1 MTSIEIF
8 RSDSYLSSIEA
19 TVVAV
24 LEEGLI
30 LDKTVF
36 YPEGGGQ
43 PGDIGRIANNIYEA
57 DVTNTIKSTD
67 GILHLID
74 NKPGSISEGDNVTI
88 DIDWERRYA
97 LMRMHTALHILCSVV
112 DGAVTGGSVG
122 TKKSR
127 LDFDI
132 PGERLDK
139 EILTQQL
146 MEIVDRNYP
155 VISSWINDQE
165 LQRNP
170 GLIRTMSVKPP
181 TGTGQ
186 VRMIRIGDDIDFQPC
201 GGTHVKSTGEIGKIK
216 ISKIENKGRQ
226 NRRINLTW
234 DNCC

>member
-1 MTSIEIF
+1 MTSTEIF
-8 RSDSYLSSIEA
+8 RSDPYLSSNEA

-43 PGDIGRIANNIYEA
+43 PGDMGRIANNTFEA
-57 DVTNTIKSTD
+57 DVTNTIKSTG

-74 NKPGSISEGDNVTI
+74 NKLGSISAGDDVKI
-88 DIDWERRYA
+88 DIDWERRYS
-97 LMRMHTALHILCSVV
+97 LMRMHTALHILCSIV

-122 TKKSR
+122 VQKSR

-132 PGERLDK
+132 PGERPDK
-139 EILTQQL
+139 ESLTQQL

-155 VISSWINDQE
+155 VVPSWISDQE
-165 LQRNP
+165 LQENP
-170 GLIRTMSVKPP
+170 DLIRTMSVKPP

-186 VRMIRIGDDIDFQPC
+186 VRMIRIGDAIDFQPC

-216 ISKIENKGRQ
+216 ISKIENKGKQ

-234 DNCC
+234 DY

>member
-1 MTSIEIF
+1 MTSTEIF
-8 RSDSYLSSIEA
+8 RSDPYLSSSKA

-24 LEEGLI
+24 REEGLI

-43 PGDIGRIANNIYEA
+43 PGDIGRIANNIFGA

-67 GILHLID
+67 GILHLTD
-74 NKPGSISEGDNVTI
+74 NKRGLISVGDNVEI
-88 DIDWERRYA
+88 DIDWERRYS
-97 LMRMHTALHILCSVV
+97 LMRMHTALHILCSIV

-122 TKKSR
+122 VQKSR

-132 PGERLDK
+132 PGERPDK
-139 EILTQQL
+139 ESLTQQL

-155 VISSWINDQE
+155 VISSWISDQE
-165 LQRNP
+165 LQENP
-170 GLIRTMSVKPP
+170 DLIRTMSVKPP

-186 VRMIRIGDDIDFQPC
+186 VRMIRIGDAIDFQPC

-216 ISKIENKGRQ
+216 ISKIENKGKQ

-234 DNCC
+234 DN

>member
-1 MTSIEIF
+1 MTSTEIF
-8 RSDSYLSSIEA
+8 RSDPYLSSNEA
-19 TVVAV
+19 TVLAV

-43 PGDIGRIANNIYEA
+43 PGDMGRIANNSFEA
-57 DVTNTIKSTD
+57 DVTNTIKSTG

-74 NKPGSISEGDNVTI
+74 NKLGSISAGDDVKI
-88 DIDWERRYA
+88 DIDWERRYS
-97 LMRMHTALHILCSVV
+97 LMRMHTALHILCSIV

-122 TKKSR
+122 VQKSR

-132 PGERLDK
+132 PGERPDK
-139 EILTQQL
+139 ESLTQQL
-146 MEIVDRNYP
+146 MEIVDRNYS
-155 VISSWINDQE
+155 VVSSWISDQE
-165 LQRNP
+165 LQENP
-170 GLIRTMSVKPP
+170 DLIRTMSVKPP

-186 VRMIRIGDDIDFQPC
+186 VRMIRIGDAIDFQPC

-216 ISKIENKGRQ
+216 ISKIENKGKQ

-234 DNCC
+234 DN

>member
-43 PGDIGRIANNIYEA
+43 PGDIGKIANNIFEA
-57 DVTNTIKSTD
+57 NVTNTIKSTD

-74 NKPGSISEGDNVTI
+74 NKLGPISEGDNVVI

-122 TKKSR
+122 TQKSR

-132 PGERLDK
+132 PGERPDK
-139 EILTQQL
+139 ESLTQQL

-155 VISSWINDQE
+155 VMSSWISDQE

-201 GGTHVKSTGEIGKIK
+201 GGTHVKNTGEIGKIK
-216 ISKIENKGRQ
+216 ISKIENKGKQ

-234 DNCC
+234 DN

>member
-1 MTSIEIF
+1 MTSTEIF
-8 RSDSYLSSIEA
+8 RSDPYLSSNEA

-43 PGDIGRIANNIYEA
+43 PGDMGRIANNSFEA
-57 DVTNTIKSTD
+57 DVTNTIKSTG

-74 NKPGSISEGDNVTI
+74 NKLGSISAGDDVKI
-88 DIDWERRYA
+88 DIDWERRYS
-97 LMRMHTALHILCSVV
+97 LMRMHTALHILCSIV

-122 TKKSR
+122 VQKSR

-132 PGERLDK
+132 PGERPDK
-139 EILTQQL
+139 ESLTQQL
-146 MEIVDRNYP
+146 MEIVDRNHP
-155 VISSWINDQE
+155 VMSSWISDQE
-165 LQRNP
+165 LQENP
-170 GLIRTMSVKPP
+170 DLIRTMSVKPP

-186 VRMIRIGDDIDFQPC
+186 VRMIRIGDAIDFQPC

-216 ISKIENKGRQ
+216 ISKIENKGKQ

-234 DNCC
+234 DY

>member
-1 MTSIEIF
+1 MTSTEIF
-8 RSDSYLSSIEA
+8 RSDPYLSSNEA
-19 TVVAV
+19 TVLAV

-43 PGDIGRIANNIYEA
+43 PGDMGRIANNTFEA
-57 DVTNTIKSTD
+57 DVTNTIKSTG

-74 NKPGSISEGDNVTI
+74 NKLGSISAGDDVKI
-88 DIDWERRYA
+88 DIDWERRYS
-97 LMRMHTALHILCSVV
+97 LMRMHTALHILCSIV

-122 TKKSR
+122 VQKSR

-132 PGERLDK
+132 PGERPDK
-139 EILTQQL
+139 ESLTQQL

-155 VISSWINDQE
+155 VVPSWISDQE
-165 LQRNP
+165 LQENP
-170 GLIRTMSVKPP
+170 DLIRTMSVKPP

-186 VRMIRIGDDIDFQPC
+186 VRMIRIGDAIDFQPC

-216 ISKIENKGRQ
+216 ISKIENKGKQ

-234 DNCC
+234 DN

>member
-1 MTSIEIF
+1 
-8 RSDSYLSSIEA
+8 LSSNEA

-43 PGDIGRIANNIYEA
+43 PGDIGRIANNTFEA
-57 DVTNTIKSTD
+57 DVTNTIKSTG

-74 NKPGSISEGDNVTI
+74 NKLGSISAGDDVKI
-88 DIDWERRYA
+88 DIDWERRYS
-97 LMRMHTALHILCSVV
+97 LMRMHTALHILCSIV

-122 TKKSR
+122 VQKSR

-132 PGERLDK
+132 PGERPDK
-139 EILTQQL
+139 ESLTQQL

-155 VISSWINDQE
+155 VVSSWISDQE
-165 LQRNP
+165 LQENP
-170 GLIRTMSVKPP
+170 DLIRTMSVKPP

-186 VRMIRIGDDIDFQPC
+186 VRMIRIGDAIDFQPC

-216 ISKIENKGRQ
+216 ISKIENKGKQ

-234 DNCC
+234 DN

>member
-1 MTSIEIF
+1 MTSTEIF
-8 RSDSYLSSIEA
+8 RSDPYLSSSEA

-24 LEEGLI
+24 REEGLI

-43 PGDIGRIANNIYEA
+43 PGDIGRIANNIFGA

-67 GILHLID
+67 GILHLTD
-74 NKPGSISEGDNVTI
+74 NKLGSILVGDNVEI
-88 DIDWERRYA
+88 DIDWERRYS
-97 LMRMHTALHILCSVV
+97 LMRMHTALHILCSIV

-122 TKKSR
+122 VQKSR

-132 PGERLDK
+132 PGERPDK
-139 EILTQQL
+139 ESLTQQL

-155 VISSWINDQE
+155 VISSWISDQE
-165 LQRNP
+165 LQENP
-170 GLIRTMSVKPP
+170 DLIRTMSVKPP

-186 VRMIRIGDDIDFQPC
+186 VRMIRIGDAIDFQPC

-216 ISKIENKGRQ
+216 ISKIENKGKQ

-234 DNCC
+234 DN

>member
-8 RSDSYLSSIEA
+8 RSDPYLSASEA
-19 TVVAV
+19 MVVAV

-43 PGDIGRIANNIYEA
+43 PGDIGRIANNIFEA
-57 DVTNTIKSTD
+57 DVKNTIKSTN
-67 GILHLID
+67 GILHLTD
-74 NKPGSISEGDNVTI
+74 NKLGAISEGDNVKI
-88 DIDWERRYA
+88 DIDWERRYS
-97 LMRMHTALHILCSVV
+97 LMRMHTALHILCSIV

-122 TKKSR
+122 SHKSR

-132 PGERLDK
+132 PGERPDK
-139 EILTQQL
+139 ESLTQEL

-155 VISSWINDQE
+155 VTSSWISDQE
-165 LQRNP
+165 LQQNP
-170 GLIRTMSVKPP
+170 NLIRTMSVKPP

-186 VRMIRIGDDIDFQPC
+186 VRMIRIGDNIDFQPC
-201 GGTHVKSTGEIGKIK
+201 GGTHVKSTGEVGKIK
-216 ISKIENKGRQ
+216 INKIENKGKQ

-234 DNCC
+234 DN

>member
-1 MTSIEIF
+1 MTSTEIF
-8 RSDSYLSSIEA
+8 RSDPYLSSSEA

-24 LEEGLI
+24 REEGLI

-43 PGDIGRIANNIYEA
+43 PGDIGRIANNIFGA

-67 GILHLID
+67 GILHLTD
-74 NKPGSISEGDNVTI
+74 NKRGLISVGDNVEI
-88 DIDWERRYA
+88 DIDWERRYS
-97 LMRMHTALHILCSVV
+97 LMRMHTALHILCSIV

-122 TKKSR
+122 IQKSR

-132 PGERLDK
+132 PGERPDK
-139 EILTQQL
+139 ESLTQQL

-155 VISSWINDQE
+155 VVSSWISDQE
-165 LQRNP
+165 LQKNP
-170 GLIRTMSVKPP
+170 DLIRTMSVKPP

-186 VRMIRIGDDIDFQPC
+186 VRMIRIGDAIDFQPC
-201 GGTHVKSTGEIGKIK
+201 GGTHVKSTGEIGKIE
-216 ISKIENKGRQ
+216 ISKIENKGKH

-234 DNCC
+234 DN

>member
-8 RSDSYLSSIEA
+8 RSDPYLSASEA

-43 PGDIGRIANNIYEA
+43 PGDIGRIANNIFEA
-57 DVTNTIKSTD
+57 DVKNTIKSTN
-67 GILHLID
+67 GILHLTD
-74 NKPGSISEGDNVTI
+74 NKLGAISEGDNVKI
-88 DIDWERRYA
+88 DIDWERRYS
-97 LMRMHTALHILCSVV
+97 LMRMHTALHILCSIV
-112 DGAVTGGSVG
+112 DGAVTGGSIG
-122 TKKSR
+122 IQKSR

-132 PGERLDK
+132 PGERPDK
-139 EILTQQL
+139 ENLTQEL

-155 VISSWINDQE
+155 VTSSWISDQE
-165 LQRNP
+165 LQQNP
-170 GLIRTMSVKPP
+170 NLIRTMSVKPP

-186 VRMIRIGDDIDFQPC
+186 VRMIRIGDNIDFQPC
-201 GGTHVKSTGEIGKIK
+201 GGTHVKSTGEVGKIK
-216 ISKIENKGRQ
+216 ISKIENKGKQ

-234 DNCC
+234 DN

>member
-1 MTSIEIF
+1 MTSTEIF
-8 RSDSYLSSIEA
+8 RSDPYLSSSEA

-24 LEEGLI
+24 REEGLI

-43 PGDIGRIANNIYEA
+43 PGDIGRITNNIFGA

-67 GILHLID
+67 GILHLTD
-74 NKPGSISEGDNVTI
+74 NKLGSISVGDNVEI
-88 DIDWERRYA
+88 DIDWERRYS
-97 LMRMHTALHILCSVV
+97 LMRMHTALHILCSIV

-122 TKKSR
+122 VQKSR

-132 PGERLDK
+132 PGERPDK
-139 EILTQQL
+139 ESLTQQL

-155 VISSWINDQE
+155 VVSSWISDQE
-165 LQRNP
+165 LQENP
-170 GLIRTMSVKPP
+170 DLIRTMSVKPP

-186 VRMIRIGDDIDFQPC
+186 VRMIRIGDAIDFQPC
-201 GGTHVKSTGEIGKIK
+201 GGTHVKSTGEIGRIK
-216 ISKIENKGRQ
+216 VSKIENKGKQ

-234 DNCC
+234 DN

>member
-8 RSDSYLSSIEA
+8 RSDPYLSASEA
-19 TVVAV
+19 MVVAV

-43 PGDIGRIANNIYEA
+43 PGDIGRIANNIFEA
-57 DVTNTIKSTD
+57 DVKNTIKSTN
-67 GILHLID
+67 GILHLTD
-74 NKPGSISEGDNVTI
+74 NKLGAISEGDNVKI
-88 DIDWERRYA
+88 DIDWERRYS
-97 LMRMHTALHILCSVV
+97 LMRMHTALHILCSIV

-122 TKKSR
+122 SQKSR

-132 PGERLDK
+132 PGERPDK
-139 EILTQQL
+139 ESLTQQL

-155 VISSWINDQE
+155 VMSSWISDQE
-165 LQRNP
+165 LQKNP
-170 GLIRTMSVKPP
+170 DLIRTMSVKPP
-181 TGTGQ
+181 TGTGR
-186 VRMIRIGDDIDFQPC
+186 VRMIRIGDAIDFQPC

-216 ISKIENKGRQ
+216 ISKIENKGKQ

-234 DNCC
+234 DN

>member
-1 MTSIEIF
+1 
-8 RSDSYLSSIEA
+8 
-19 TVVAV
+19 VAV

-43 PGDIGRIANNIYEA
+43 PGDMGRIANNTFEA
-57 DVTNTIKSTD
+57 DVVNTIKSTG

-74 NKPGSISEGDNVTI
+74 NKLGSISAGDDVKI
-88 DIDWERRYA
+88 DIDWERRYS
-97 LMRMHTALHILCSVV
+97 LMRMHTALHILCSIV

-122 TKKSR
+122 VQKSR

-132 PGERLDK
+132 PGERPDK
-139 EILTQQL
+139 ESLTQQL

-155 VISSWINDQE
+155 VVSSWISDQE
-165 LQRNP
+165 LQENP
-170 GLIRTMSVKPP
+170 DLIRTMSVKPP

-186 VRMIRIGDDIDFQPC
+186 VRMIRIGDAIDFQPC
-201 GGTHVKSTGEIGKIK
+201 GGTHVNSTGEIGKIK
-216 ISKIENKGRQ
+216 VSKIENKGKQ

-234 DNCC
+234 DN

>member
-8 RSDSYLSSIEA
+8 RSDSYLSSVEA

-24 LEEGLI
+24 LKEGLI

-43 PGDIGRIANNIYEA
+43 PGDIGKIANNIFEA
-57 DVTNTIKSTD
+57 NVTNTIKSTD

-74 NKPGSISEGDNVTI
+74 NKLGPISEGDNVTI

-122 TKKSR
+122 IQKSR

-132 PGERLDK
+132 PGERPDK
-139 EILTQQL
+139 ESLTQEL

-155 VISSWINDQE
+155 VTSSWISDQE
-165 LQRNP
+165 LQQNP
-170 GLIRTMSVKPP
+170 NLIRTMSVKPP

-201 GGTHVKSTGEIGKIK
+201 GGTHVKSTGEIGRIK
-216 ISKIENKGRQ
+216 ISKIENKGKQ

-234 DNCC
+234 DN

>member
-74 NKPGSISEGDNVTI
+74 NKFGSISEGDNVTI

-122 TKKSR
+122 IQKSR

-132 PGERLDK
+132 PGARPDK
-139 EILTQQL
+139 ESLTQQL

-155 VISSWINDQE
+155 VMSSWISDQE

-216 ISKIENKGRQ
+216 ISKIENKGKQ

-234 DNCC
+234 DTC

>member
-1 MTSIEIF
+1 MTSTEIF
-8 RSDSYLSSIEA
+8 RSDPYLSSSEA

-24 LEEGLI
+24 REEGLI

-43 PGDIGRIANNIYEA
+43 PGDIGRIANNIFGA

-67 GILHLID
+67 GILHLTD
-74 NKPGSISEGDNVTI
+74 NKLGSISVGDNVEI
-88 DIDWERRYA
+88 DIDWERRYS
-97 LMRMHTALHILCSVV
+97 LMRMHTALHILCSIV

-122 TKKSR
+122 VQKSR

-132 PGERLDK
+132 PGERPDK
-139 EILTQQL
+139 ESLTQQL

-155 VISSWINDQE
+155 VISSWISDQE
-165 LQRNP
+165 LQENP
-170 GLIRTMSVKPP
+170 NLIRTMSVKPP

-186 VRMIRIGDDIDFQPC
+186 VRMIRIGDAIDFQPC

-216 ISKIENKGRQ
+216 ISKIENKGKQ

-234 DNCC
+234 DN

>member
-8 RSDSYLSSIEA
+8 RSDSYLSSVEA

-24 LEEGLI
+24 LKEGLI

-43 PGDIGRIANNIYEA
+43 PGDIGKIANNIFEA
-57 DVTNTIKSTD
+57 NVTNTIKSTD

-74 NKPGSISEGDNVTI
+74 NKLGPISEGDNVTI

-122 TKKSR
+122 IQKSR

-132 PGERLDK
+132 PGERPDK
-139 EILTQQL
+139 ESLTQQL
-146 MEIVDRNYP
+146 MEIVDKNYP
-155 VISSWINDQE
+155 VMSSWISDQE
-165 LQRNP
+165 LQKNP
-170 GLIRTMSVKPP
+170 DLIRTMSVKPP

-216 ISKIENKGRQ
+216 ISKIENKGKQ

-234 DNCC
+234 DN

>member
-8 RSDSYLSSIEA
+8 RSDPYLSASEA
-19 TVVAV
+19 MVVAV

-43 PGDIGRIANNIYEA
+43 PGDIGRIANNIFEA
-57 DVTNTIKSTD
+57 DVKNTIKSTN
-67 GILHLID
+67 GILHLTD
-74 NKPGSISEGDNVTI
+74 NKLGAISEGDNVKI
-88 DIDWERRYA
+88 DIDWERRYS
-97 LMRMHTALHILCSVV
+97 LMRMHTALHILCSIV

-122 TKKSR
+122 SQKSR

-132 PGERLDK
+132 PGERPDK
-139 EILTQQL
+139 ESLTKEL

-155 VISSWINDQE
+155 VTSSWISDQE
-165 LQRNP
+165 LQQNP
-170 GLIRTMSVKPP
+170 NLIRTMSVKPP

-186 VRMIRIGDDIDFQPC
+186 VRMIRIGDNIDFQPC
-201 GGTHVKSTGEIGKIK
+201 GGTHVKSTGEVGKIK
-216 ISKIENKGRQ
+216 ISKIENKGKQ

-234 DNCC
+234 DN

>member
-1 MTSIEIF
+1 MTSTEIF
-8 RSDSYLSSIEA
+8 RSDPYLSSNEA

-43 PGDIGRIANNIYEA
+43 PGDIGRIANNIFGA

-67 GILHLID
+67 GILHLTD
-74 NKPGSISEGDNVTI
+74 NKRGLISVGDNVEI
-88 DIDWERRYA
+88 DIDWERRYS
-97 LMRMHTALHILCSVV
+97 LMRMHTALHILCSIV

-122 TKKSR
+122 VQKSR

-132 PGERLDK
+132 PGERPDK
-139 EILTQQL
+139 ESLTQQL

-155 VISSWINDQE
+155 VISSWISDQE
-165 LQRNP
+165 LQENP
-170 GLIRTMSVKPP
+170 DLIRTMSVKPP

-186 VRMIRIGDDIDFQPC
+186 VRMIRIGDAIDFQPC

-216 ISKIENKGRQ
+216 ISKIENKGKQ

-234 DNCC
+234 DN

>member
-1 MTSIEIF
+1 
-8 RSDSYLSSIEA
+8 LSSIEA

-43 PGDIGRIANNIYEA
+43 PGDTGRIANNIFEA

-67 GILHLID
+67 GILHLVD
-74 NKPGSISEGDNVTI
+74 NKLGPISEGDNVVI

-122 TKKSR
+122 TQKSR

-132 PGERLDK
+132 PGERPDK
-139 EILTQQL
+139 ESLTQQL

-155 VISSWINDQE
+155 VMSSWISDQE

-216 ISKIENKGRQ
+216 ISKIENKGKQ

-234 DNCC
+234 DN

>member
-8 RSDSYLSSIEA
+8 RSDPYLSASEA
-19 TVVAV
+19 MVVAV

-43 PGDIGRIANNIYEA
+43 PGDIGRIANNIFEA
-57 DVTNTIKSTD
+57 DVKNTIKSTN
-67 GILHLID
+67 GILHLTD
-74 NKPGSISEGDNVTI
+74 NKLGAISEGDNVKI
-88 DIDWERRYA
+88 DIDWERRYS
-97 LMRMHTALHILCSVV
+97 LMRMHTALHILCSIV

-122 TKKSR
+122 SHKSR

-132 PGERLDK
+132 PGERPDK
-139 EILTQQL
+139 ESLTKEL

-155 VISSWINDQE
+155 VTSSWISDQE
-165 LQRNP
+165 LQQNP
-170 GLIRTMSVKPP
+170 NLIRTMSVKPP

-186 VRMIRIGDDIDFQPC
+186 VRMIRIGDNIDFQPC
-201 GGTHVKSTGEIGKIK
+201 GGTHVKSTGEVGKIK
-216 ISKIENKGRQ
+216 INKIENKGKQ

-234 DNCC
+234 DN